1 MDLKSLKT
9 LDYSGTGREK
19 GRQTVGLIQD
29 WGFAR
34 QVKQKERR
42 LRECLQENVYDGLC
56 RIKDLPGWSDNKSGE
71 CPRGKKKWAGTESEQ
86 IGSVLR
92 AKLFAV
98 CFTASS

>member
-56 RIKDLPGWSDNKSGE
+56 RIKDLPGSSDGE
-71 CPRGKKKWAGTESEQ
+71 ESAYNAGDPGSIPGSRSSPGEV
-86 IGSVLR
+86 IGYPLQ
-92 AKLFAV
+92 
-98 CFTASS
+98 

>member
-56 RIKDLPGWSDNKSGE
+56 RIKDLPGSSDGE
-71 CPRGKKKWAGTESEQ
+71 ESAYNAGDPGSIPGSRSSPGEVRGYPLQ
-86 IGSVLR
+86 
-92 AKLFAV
+92 
-98 CFTASS
+98 